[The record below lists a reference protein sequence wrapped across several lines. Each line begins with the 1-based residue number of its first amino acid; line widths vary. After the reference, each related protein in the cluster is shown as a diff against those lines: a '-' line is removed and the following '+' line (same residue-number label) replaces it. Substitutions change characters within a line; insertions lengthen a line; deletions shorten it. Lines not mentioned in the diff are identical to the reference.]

1 MFTYKEIVDLFKQA
15 AFDHFM
21 IEDFGYGA
29 LSDIKTRNVSANLDE
44 EVNYPYAFLNPTTH
58 QRAQAAV
65 TYNFNLIM
73 MDMAR
78 EEVDYAHK
86 HYDNMLAIQSQCQQ
100 YIDDMIAHLWNAA
113 GKPDIQFTVTY
124 TPFVERFQDE
134 VAGMTAAV
142 SIVVPIPINDCI
154 APFA

>member
-1 MFTYKEIVDLFKQA
+1 MFTYKQIVDLFKQA
-15 AFDHFM
+15 AFDHLM

-29 LSDIKTRNVSANLDE
+29 LSDIKTRNQSENGDQ

-58 QRAQAAV
+58 QRSQGAV
-65 TYNFNLIM
+65 TYQFNLIM

-78 EEVDYAHK
+78 EEVGDKYE
-86 HYDNMLAIQSQCQQ
+86 NFLQIQSDCQQ
-100 YIDDMIAHLWNAA
+100 YIDDMVAHLWNSASRS
-113 GKPDIQFTVTY
+113 DIQLTMSY

-134 VAGMTAAV
+134 VAGMTAGI
-142 SIVVPIPINDCI
+142 SIVVPISINDCI